1 MRFFDFMIAVAV
13 GLVDEYL
20 ENKKVTIGGKEYSA
34 TTVGRPAMFVG
45 GLVLDFFG
53 RGTLKAV
60 GEALEIASTPLLIKT
75 VAKEMTKTGY
85 HQEIVY
91 VPAPAP
97 APVYSSA
104 VAVTSY

>member
-1 MRFFDFMIAVAV
+1 MRFFDFMVAVAV
-13 GLVDEYL
+13 GLLDEYL

-60 GEALEIASTPLLIKT
+60 GEALEIASAPLLIKT
-75 VAKEMTKTGY
+75 VAKEMAKTGY
-85 HQEIVY
+85 HEEIVY

-97 APVYSSA
+97 SYSST